1 MELVA
6 FLSLAATICG
16 LVSDENFTPVGD
28 NEVQKEPT
36 QPGLLS
42 PTAGWEWQSKQLKA
56 LKDGPRPLINL
67 PAVPELSVPLTLAG
81 VEKTLRASNHVNNML
96 PAVTKLRVA
105 PKT

>member
-16 LVSDENFTPVGD
+16 LVSDENFTVWD
-28 NEVQKEPT
+28 NDEQKEPT
-36 QPGLLS
+36 QPGLL
-42 PTAGWEWQSKQLKA
+42 PPMAGWEWQSKQLKA

-81 VEKTLRASNHVNNML
+81 VSKTLRPSNHIANRL
-96 PAVTKLRVA
+96 PGAAKLRVA
-105 PKT
+105 PKI